1 MKKERDRFSRRA
13 CGSSRGNYVRI
24 SHEAYIKE
32 QHAKN
37 KEIVAQISLTIEI
50 KPKYYAKCFG
60 HLIRVTEV
68 QAKMLGE
75 DSIVI
80 KY

>member
-1 MKKERDRFSRRA
+1 MKKNRDRFSRRA
-13 CGSSRGNYVRI
+13 CGSSRGNYVRV

-32 QHAKN
+32 WHEQN

-60 HLIRVTEV
+60 SLIRVTEV